1 MASGDRWA
9 RWLGHDRHGGDPE
22 ARERAL
28 ALLAPIRERV
38 LAGAELAGTETL
50 LDLGCGEGLI
60 AFRALE
66 SLPRGVVIFSDVSA
80 DLVER
85 CRETAGELEVSE
97 RCRFITCSADDLAP
111 VGDASIDVVTARSVL
126 IYLDRDGKQRAFDE
140 AYRVLRAG
148 GRLSIFEP
156 INQFSFPEPPGRLL
170 GYDLSP
176 IAEIATKLKAVME
189 AGGEDATLMD
199 FDERDLFGWVEN
211 SGFST
216 VRLTLEAE
224 QTPKPRSITH
234 DWDTLLKTSGNPLS
248 PTLGHTIDAAL
259 TPEEAAML
267 EAHLRP
273 LVESGEGSNRL
284 AYAYLVAV
292 K

>member
-9 RWLGHDRHGGDPE
+9 RWLGHDRHGGDPK

-28 ALLAPIRERV
+28 TLLAPIRERV

-66 SLPRGVVIFSDVSA
+66 LLPRGVVIFSDVSA
-80 DLVER
+80 DLVEH

-97 RCRFITCSADDLAP
+97 RCRFITCSADELAP
-111 VGDASIDVVTARSVL
+111 VADESVDVVTARSVL
-126 IYLDRDGKQRAFDE
+126 IYLDRDGKRRAFEE
-140 AYRVLRAG
+140 AYRALRAG

-156 INQFSFPEPPGRLL
+156 INRFSFPEPPGRLL
-170 GYDLSP
+170 GHDVGP
-176 IAEIATKLKAVME
+176 IGEIASKLKAE
-189 AGGEDATLMD
+189 LESDAEDATLMD
-199 FDERDLFGWVEN
+199 FDERDLFGWAED

-224 QTPKPRSITH
+224 QAPAPRSITH

-248 PTLGHTIDAAL
+248 PTLGETIDAAL
-259 TPEEAAML
+259 TAEEASLL

-273 LVESGEGSNRL
+273 LVESGAGSNRL
-284 AYAYLVAV
+284 AYAYLTAV